1 LLGFPL
7 GVCEGFLLG
16 FLLGYCEGFLL
27 GGFLL
32 GVCEGLLLNILD
44 LVFDNKQKTI
54 WLNCLCEK
62 AE

>member
-1 LLGFPL
+1 VFAK
-7 GVCEGFLLG
+7 VFLLG

-44 LVFDNKQKTI
+44 LVFDNKQKRF